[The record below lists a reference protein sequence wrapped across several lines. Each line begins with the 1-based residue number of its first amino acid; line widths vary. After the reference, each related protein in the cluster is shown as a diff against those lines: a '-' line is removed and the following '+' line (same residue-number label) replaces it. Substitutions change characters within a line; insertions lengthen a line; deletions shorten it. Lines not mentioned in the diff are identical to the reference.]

1 MELKE
6 QWEREENQCEVLNM
20 PALHTITLF
29 FFIFFYP
36 QTWKYKSNKMDERD
50 KAIFTK
56 NQEYIAKTLASS
68 GKAQDVVYELREC
81 QVLSTEHADM
91 LLVSVKQITFSY
103 SVFVMFATVLEWQ
116 LQYIAS
122 ALGSS

>member
-1 MELKE
+1 
-6 QWEREENQCEVLNM
+6 
-20 PALHTITLF
+20 
-29 FFIFFYP
+29 
-36 QTWKYKSNKMDERD
+36 MDERD

-116 LQYIAS
+116 LQ
-122 ALGSS
+122 